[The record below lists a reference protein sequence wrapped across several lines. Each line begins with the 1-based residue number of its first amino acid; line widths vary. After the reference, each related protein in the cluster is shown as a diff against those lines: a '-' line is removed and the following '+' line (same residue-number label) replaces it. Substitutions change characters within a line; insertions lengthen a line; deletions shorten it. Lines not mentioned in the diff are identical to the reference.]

1 MNLITTPA
9 QVGYTPAATAIV
21 HNAQVSL
28 TSRPPASI
36 VHLVQY
42 DVTIPIVA
50 VALMANGQPYT
61 VPSGAAVNVRLAKP
75 DGTYVYNPALGVS
88 EDGQTAYIAITV
100 QMTAVAG
107 KIAPV
112 IEIVVDSNVASTGF
126 FVLDIDP
133 NPIPEDAIESTDEY
147 KTIQQLAEEVTQ
159 AAQIVQDNAEGIQYI
174 QENAANIT
182 AVAQNGENI
191 SAVGESIAN
200 VNTVAENLTPIQT
213 AADNIT
219 AIQQAPTS
227 AAAAASSA
235 TLSESWAVGGTGT
248 REGENTNNAKYW
260 CNQAQT
266 VAQGALGWYET
277 EQALQAAN
285 PTGQNG
291 QWAIVGTTDTIWTW
305 DSDTGAWVNTGS
317 QIDMSNYYQKQE
329 ANARFQM
336 PVGFIFEWVP
346 VDGQSVDLSTPQKVA
361 SYFGYGTWAEF
372 APGKV
377 LAAAS
382 SSHAVGTSVGA
393 ETHTMTLQE
402 LVSHEHSI
410 NGWAFGIQ
418 NPSGGETH
426 FAPTEPYSSINNFSG
441 TTKPTG
447 EGRPFSIMQPTQYV
461 YRWQRIA

>member
-1 MNLITTPA
+1 MNTITTVA
-9 QVGYTPAATAIV
+9 ATYTPPSTSVI

-28 TSRPPASI
+28 TDRSPAS
-36 VHLVQY
+36 VVNLVQY
-42 DVTIPIVA
+42 DDMLPIVA
-50 VALMANGQPYT
+50 VALRANNLPYT
-61 VPSGAAVNVRLAKP
+61 VPSGASVNVRMAKP

-88 EDGQTAYIAITV
+88 ENAQTAYIAVTL
-100 QMTAVAG
+100 QMTAAFG
-107 KIAPV
+107 KSTPT
-112 IEIVVDSNVASTGF
+112 IEIVIDGNVAATGAF
-126 FVLDIDP
+126 TVIIDE
-133 NPIPEDAIESTDEY
+133 NPVPESAVESTDEY
-147 KTIQQLAEEVTQ
+147 LTIYQILQQVQ
-159 AAQIVQDNAEGIQYI
+159 ASAKIVSDNEEGIQYI
-174 QENAANIT
+174 DNNQ
-182 AVAQNGENI
+182 ENI
-191 SAVGESIAN
+191 SAVVANGKNIAAVGQSIDK
-200 VNTVAENLTPIQT
+200 VNAVGTNIADVQT
-213 AADNIT
+213 AAQNIE
-219 AIQQAPTS
+219 AIQNAPTAAEN
-227 AAAAASSA
+227 AAASA

-277 EQALQAAN
+277 EQALQAAY

-382 SSHAVGTSVGA
+382 SSHAVGTSVGS

-410 NGWAFGIQ
+410 NGWSFGIQ
-418 NPSGGETH
+418 NPSGGETQ

-447 EGRPFSIMQPTQYV
+447 EGQPFSIMQPTQYV